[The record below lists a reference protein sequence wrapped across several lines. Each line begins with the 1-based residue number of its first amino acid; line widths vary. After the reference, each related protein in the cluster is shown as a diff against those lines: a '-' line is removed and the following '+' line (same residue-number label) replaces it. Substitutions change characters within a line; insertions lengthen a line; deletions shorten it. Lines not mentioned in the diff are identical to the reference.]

1 MKHFKIFWKLF
12 DSKNKKIF
20 YSIIFLFI
28 IQSFLEVIGIASV
41 IPFITVIFNPE
52 SLSSISFFE
61 NYTEFLE
68 KNRNNLLPIFC
79 LIFLF
84 IFVIK
89 NIFLIFI
96 YRFKNSFV
104 NNLRAF
110 FTKEILVKFF
120 HQEYLFFAKKK
131 QGELITTLN
140 TETLNLTKNFL
151 DAVMILLS
159 EIIILFGILF
169 LILIMGHFKGVLIIF
184 PILFIAGFIVKKLN
198 KEIKNWANQ
207 RVELSENLATLSQ
220 RIFLGIRDIY
230 LSSNADHLIN
240 KFYNINKDQSHMETK
255 NSTIQLIPKALIEIL
270 GLSILLS
277 TVFYFNNIG
286 MSQDFI
292 LTNLTFYFVIAYR
305 AIPAYNKILI
315 QYQRIKYS
323 KNSVDLI
330 NSTLSLS
337 DDRVLS
343 VPINDKIDFNK
354 NIKINNFDF
363 SYDNKKDLINNFS
376 IEIKKGEII
385 GLFGQSGSGKSTLLN
400 LITLLIKPTSG
411 KLFLDD
417 KLINSNS
424 EIRKYQDLITF
435 ISQDTFLVED
445 TIKNNIIFNSTS
457 KVDAKQLKFSID
469 FAQIDK
475 FVNDLPNGIDYM
487 VGSHSRRISSGQK
500 QRIAIAR
507 AIYSANDMIIF
518 DEATNALDEEN
529 EKAIISNIY
538 SLRGKKTIIIVSHNK
553 NNLDECDKII
563 EIRDKKIIQIK

>member
-1 MKHFKIFWKLF
+1 
-12 DSKNKKIF
+12 
-20 YSIIFLFI
+20 
-28 IQSFLEVIGIASV
+28 
-41 IPFITVIFNPE
+41 
-52 SLSSISFFE
+52 
-61 NYTEFLE
+61 
-68 KNRNNLLPIFC
+68 
-79 LIFLF
+79 
-84 IFVIK
+84 
-89 NIFLIFI
+89 
-96 YRFKNSFV
+96 
-104 NNLRAF
+104 
-110 FTKEILVKFF
+110 
-120 HQEYLFFAKKK
+120 
-131 QGELITTLN
+131 
-140 TETLNLTKNFL
+140 
-151 DAVMILLS
+151 MILLS

-169 LILIMGHFKGVLIIF
+169 LILIMGHFKGVLIIL

-255 NSTIQLIPKALIEIL
+255 NSTIQLMPKALLEIL

-417 KLINSNS
+417 ELINSNS